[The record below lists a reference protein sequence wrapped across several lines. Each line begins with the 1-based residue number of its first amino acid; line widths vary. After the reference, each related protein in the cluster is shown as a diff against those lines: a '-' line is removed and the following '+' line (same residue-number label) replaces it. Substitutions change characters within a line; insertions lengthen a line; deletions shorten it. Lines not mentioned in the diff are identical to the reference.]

1 MPNWTQSVCTKESI
15 ESDLFVWVKFYRV
28 MKTFT
33 QRDVSKG
40 TTTEERNAMEPLI
53 QMVGITKTFPGV
65 KALDNIS
72 FDIMPG
78 EVHVLIGENGAGK
91 STLMKILS
99 GVYQPTSGQIICNG
113 HTYNALTTKTSAE
126 EGIAIVYQELSVIN
140 ELSILENLFVGKL
153 ETKKVMGIPVVD
165 FKAMAKKAER
175 VLEQVGLR
183 HDPNT
188 LVGDLAI
195 PDKQLCEIAKALV
208 SGAKVIVLDE
218 PTTSL
223 TTSEVERLHGLIREL
238 KAQGCGIVYISHK
251 MKELHQI
258 GDRIT
263 VLKDGTYVGTY
274 PASEVS
280 LDDLIR
286 LMVGREIKG
295 TYFADETAEELLRRP
310 VIFEA
315 KNITRADGTCKN
327 ISFQLHEGEI
337 LGFAGLVGA
346 GRTEAM
352 EAIFGAV
359 PKSSGQVFLRGK
371 ELTIKEPYAAIKQGI
386 GMLTEDRR
394 KLGFAKNFSCKQN
407 ISLAPYIKEST
418 AGGLGGMLDESK
430 EKRWADEQIAAL
442 NIKCTGPEQPTVNLS
457 GGNQQKV
464 ILGKWMAAESE
475 VLIFDEPT
483 KGIDVGSKSEIYVLM
498 RQLARQGKG
507 VLMVSSEQTELLSV
521 CDRIAVFHGGELKA
535 ILEGRTATEEEIV
548 KISTGE

>member
-1 MPNWTQSVCTKESI
+1 
-15 ESDLFVWVKFYRV
+15 
-28 MKTFT
+28 
-33 QRDVSKG
+33 
-40 TTTEERNAMEPLI
+40 MEPLI
-53 QMVGITKTFPGV
+53 QMVGITKEFPGV

-99 GVYQPTSGQIICNG
+99 GVYTPTSGKIICNG
-113 HTYNALTTKTSAE
+113 HEYSALSTKTSYD

-153 ETKKVMGIPVVD
+153 PTKKVCGIPVVD
-165 FKAMAKKAER
+165 YKLMNEKAKD
-175 VLEQVGLR
+175 VLEKVGLR
-183 HDPNT
+183 HDPKT
-188 LVGDLAI
+188 MVGDLAI

-223 TTSEVERLHGLIREL
+223 TTSEVENLHNLIRNL
-238 KAQGCGIVYISHK
+238 KAEGCGIVYISHK
-251 MKELHQI
+251 MSELHQI

-274 PASEVS
+274 PVQDITIDELVT
-280 LDDLIR
+280 
-286 LMVGREIKG
+286 LMVGREVSG
-295 TYFADETAEELLRRP
+295 TYLSDTADVESQP

-315 KNITRADGTCKN
+315 RDISRADGTCRHV
-327 ISFQLHEGEI
+327 SFQLHKGEI

-346 GRTEAM
+346 GRTETM

-359 PKSSGQVFLRGK
+359 PKSSGQVFLHGK
-371 ELTIKEPYAAIKQGI
+371 ELKITSPYSAIKQGL
-386 GMLTEDRR
+386 GMLTENRR
-394 KLGFAKNFSCKQN
+394 ETGFAKNFSCKRN
-407 ISLAPYIKEST
+407 ISLVPFIKTST
-418 AGGLGGMLDESK
+418 AGGLGGLLDSKSEDKWAEEQRES
-430 EKRWADEQIAAL
+430 L
-442 NIKCTGPEQPTVNLS
+442 SIKCTSTEQMTSDLS

-483 KGIDVGSKSEIYVLM
+483 KGIDVGSKSEIYILM
-498 RQLARQGKG
+498 RRLADAGKG

-521 CDRIAVFHGGELKA
+521 CDRIAVFRGGELQE
-535 ILEGRTATEEEIV
+535 ILTSAEATEEKIV
-548 KISTGE
+548 KISTNE

>member
-1 MPNWTQSVCTKESI
+1 MRPAKRIFFSPDNVNVYIRTAVKE
-15 ESDLFVWVKFYRV
+15 V
-28 MKTFT
+28 
-33 QRDVSKG
+33 
-40 TTTEERNAMEPLI
+40 RNAMEPLI
-53 QMVGITKTFPGV
+53 RMVGITKTFPGV

-72 FDIMPG
+72 FDILPG

-99 GVYQPTSGQIICNG
+99 GVYQPTSGKIICNG
-113 HTYNALTTKTSAE
+113 HEYSALSTKASQD

-153 ETKKVMGIPVVD
+153 MTKKKFGLSVVD
-165 FKAMAKKAER
+165 YAGMLEKAQK
-175 VLEQVGLR
+175 VLDQVGLK
-183 HDPNT
+183 HDPST

-263 VLKDGTYVGTY
+263 VLKDGTYVGTF

-286 LMVGREIKG
+286 LMVGREISG
-295 TYFADETAEELLRRP
+295 TYFADETADELVRHP

-315 KNITRADGTCKN
+315 RNITRADGTCRN
-327 ISFQLHEGEI
+327 VSFQLHEGEI

-346 GRTEAM
+346 GRTETM

-359 PKSSGQVFLRGK
+359 PKQSGQVFLKGK
-371 ELTIKEPYAAIKQGI
+371 ELTIRKPYAAIKQGI

-407 ISLAPYIKEST
+407 ISLEPYIKTST
-418 AGGLGGMLDESK
+418 MGGLGGMLDGAK
-430 EKRWADEQIAAL
+430 EQKWADEQVAAL
-442 NIKCTGPEQPTVNLS
+442 SVKCTSPDQMTVNLS

-483 KGIDVGSKSEIYVLM
+483 KGIDVGSKSEIYILM
-498 RQLARQGKG
+498 RNLAKQGKG

-521 CDRIAVFHGGELKA
+521 CDRIAVFRDGELKE
-535 ILEGRTATEEEIV
+535 ILDGRTATEEEIV

>member
-1 MPNWTQSVCTKESI
+1 
-15 ESDLFVWVKFYRV
+15 
-28 MKTFT
+28 
-33 QRDVSKG
+33 
-40 TTTEERNAMEPLI
+40 MEPLI
-53 QMVGITKTFPGV
+53 RMVGITKTFPGV
-65 KALDNIS
+65 KALDGIS
-72 FDIMPG
+72 FDILPG
-78 EVHVLIGENGAGK
+78 EVHVLVGENGAGK

-99 GVYQPTSGQIICNG
+99 GVYQPTAGKIICNG
-113 HTYNALTTKTSAE
+113 NEYDHLTTKNSFD

-153 ETKKVMGIPVVD
+153 LTRKVLGLPIVD
-165 FKAMAKKAER
+165 FKTMREKAKI

-183 HDPNT
+183 HDPET
-188 LVGDLAI
+188 LVGDLAV

-223 TTSEVERLHGLIREL
+223 TTSEVERLHGLIRDL
-238 KAQGCGIVYISHK
+238 KAKGCGIVYISHK
-251 MKELHQI
+251 MKELKAI

-274 PASEVS
+274 PAKDLS
-280 LDDLIR
+280 LDDIIK

-295 TYFADETAEELLRRP
+295 TYFAEQPVEDLLKNKI
-310 VIFEA
+310 IFEA
-315 KNITRADGTCKN
+315 KNISRSDRTCKN
-327 ISFQLHEGEI
+327 VSFQLHEGEI

-346 GRTEAM
+346 GRTETM

-359 PKSSGQVFLRGK
+359 PKSSGQVFLHGE
-371 ELTIKEPYAAIKQGI
+371 ELHIKEPYAAIKKGL

-407 ISLAPYIKEST
+407 ISIEPYIKESSF
-418 AGGLGGMLDESK
+418 GGLGGMLNSSK
-430 EKRWADEQIAAL
+430 EDKWAHEQIAAL
-442 NIKCTGPEQPTVNLS
+442 SVKCTSPEQMTVDLS

-464 ILGKWMAAESE
+464 ILGKWLAAESE

-498 RQLARQGKG
+498 RKLANQGKG
-507 VLMVSSEQTELLSV
+507 VLMISSEQTELLSV
-521 CDRIAVFHGGELKA
+521 CDRIAVFHNGELKA
-535 ILEGRTATEEEIV
+535 ILEGKKATEEDIV
-548 KISTGE
+548 RISTTE

>member
-1 MPNWTQSVCTKESI
+1 
-15 ESDLFVWVKFYRV
+15 
-28 MKTFT
+28 MKTLT
-33 QRDVSKG
+33 NTGRNEGPERSGREECYG
-40 TTTEERNAMEPLI
+40 TLDSDGRHH
-53 QMVGITKTFPGV
+53 QTFPGV

-72 FDIMPG
+72 FDILPG

-113 HTYNALTTKTSAE
+113 HEYSALTTKTSAE
-126 EGIAIVYQELSVIN
+126 EGIAVVYQELSVIN

-153 ETKKVMGIPVVD
+153 PTTKRLGIPVVD
-165 FKAMAKKAER
+165 YKTMMEKAKI

-188 LVGDLAI
+188 LVGELAI

-263 VLKDGTYVGTY
+263 VLKDGGYVGTY
-274 PASEVS
+274 SVNEVT

-295 TYFADETAEELLRRP
+295 TYFADESAEELQKRP

-315 KNITRADGTCKN
+315 KGITRADGACRD

-359 PKSSGQVFLRGK
+359 PKKAGQVFLRGK
-371 ELTIKEPYAAIKQGI
+371 ELKITEPYAAIKQGL

-394 KLGFAKNFSCKQN
+394 KLGFAKNFTCKQN
-407 ISLAPYIKEST
+407 ISLEPYIKEST
-418 AGGLGGMLDESK
+418 AGGLGGMLDEGK
-430 EKRWADEQIAAL
+430 EQKWAAEQISAL
-442 NIKCTGPEQPTVNLS
+442 SVKCTGPDQMTVNLS

-464 ILGKWMAAESE
+464 ILGKWMAAGSE

-498 RQLARQGKG
+498 RRLAKAGKG
-507 VLMVSSEQTELLSV
+507 VLMISSEQTELLSV
-521 CDRIAVFHGGELKA
+521 CDRIAVFHNGELKA
-535 ILEGRTATEEEIV
+535 VLEGKKATEEEIV

>member
-1 MPNWTQSVCTKESI
+1 
-15 ESDLFVWVKFYRV
+15 
-28 MKTFT
+28 
-33 QRDVSKG
+33 
-40 TTTEERNAMEPLI
+40 MEPLI
-53 QMVGITKTFPGV
+53 RMEGITKEFPGV

-99 GVYQPTSGQIICNG
+99 GVYFPTKGKIICNG
-113 HTYNALTTKTSAE
+113 REYTNLSTADSYN

-153 ETKKVMGIPVVD
+153 PTKKLGPISVVD
-165 FKAMAKKAER
+165 YNLMQQKAET
-175 VLEQVGLR
+175 VLKRVGLN
-183 HDPNT
+183 HDPKT
-188 LVGDLAI
+188 LVGELAM

-223 TTSEVERLHGLIREL
+223 TTSEVENLHNLIRNL
-238 KAQGCGIVYISHK
+238 KAEGCGIVYISHK
-251 MKELHQI
+251 MSELHRI

-274 PASEVS
+274 PIQ
-280 LDDLIR
+280 DLSIDQLVT
-286 LMVGREIKG
+286 LMVGREVSG
-295 TYFADETAEELLRRP
+295 TYLADPELNVLEQP
-310 VIFEA
+310 VVFEA
-315 KNITRADGTCKN
+315 KNISRKDGKCRD
-327 ISFQLHEGEI
+327 ISFQLHKGEI

-359 PKSSGQVFLRGK
+359 PKSAGEVYLHGNKLNITS
-371 ELTIKEPYAAIKQGI
+371 PYSAIKQGL
-386 GMLTEDRR
+386 GMLTENRR
-394 KLGFAKNFSCKQN
+394 ETGFAKNFTCKQN
-407 ISLAPYIKEST
+407 ISLLPFIKTST
-418 AGGLGGMLDESK
+418 AGGIGGLLDLKAEQ
-430 EKRWADEQIAAL
+430 RWADEQTKAL
-442 NIKCTGPEQPTVNLS
+442 NVKCTSPEQTTVTLS

-464 ILGKWMAAESE
+464 ILGKWLAADSE

-498 RQLARQGKG
+498 RKLANEGKG
-507 VLMVSSEQTELLSV
+507 VLMISSEQTELLST
-521 CDRIAVFHGGELKA
+521 CDRIAVFRGGELKE
-535 ILEGRTATEEEIV
+535 ILMNADATEEKIV
-548 KISTGE
+548 KISTNE

>member
-1 MPNWTQSVCTKESI
+1 
-15 ESDLFVWVKFYRV
+15 
-28 MKTFT
+28 
-33 QRDVSKG
+33 
-40 TTTEERNAMEPLI
+40 MEPLI
-53 QMVGITKTFPGV
+53 KMSGITKEFPGV

-72 FDIMPG
+72 FDILPG

-99 GVYQPTSGQIICNG
+99 GVYTPTSGKIICNG
-113 HTYNALTTKTSAE
+113 HEYSALDTKTSYD

-153 ETKKVMGIPVVD
+153 PTKKVCGVPVVD
-165 FKAMAKKAER
+165 YKLMKEKAST
-175 VLEQVGLR
+175 VLEQVGLH
-183 HDPNT
+183 HDPGT

-223 TTSEVERLHGLIREL
+223 TTSEVENLHNLIRKL
-238 KAQGCGIVYISHK
+238 KAEGCGIVYISHK
-251 MKELHQI
+251 MSELHQI

-263 VLKDGTYVGTY
+263 VLKDGGYVGTY
-274 PASEVS
+274 PVEDITIDELVT
-280 LDDLIR
+280 
-286 LMVGREIKG
+286 LMVGREISG
-295 TYFADETAEELLRRP
+295 TYLAEDGFDPESQP

-315 KNITRADGTCKN
+315 KNISRADGTCKN
-327 ISFQLHEGEI
+327 ISFQLHKGEI

-346 GRTEAM
+346 GRTETM

-359 PKSSGQVFLRGK
+359 PKSGGQVFLNGK
-371 ELTIKEPYAAIKQGI
+371 ELHINSPYSAIKQGL
-386 GMLTEDRR
+386 GMLTENRR
-394 KLGFAKNFSCKQN
+394 ETGFANNFSCKNN
-407 ISLAPYIKEST
+407 ISLVPFIKTST
-418 AGGLGGMLDESK
+418 AGGIGGMLNGK
-430 EKRWADEQIAAL
+430 DEQHWAQEQKESL
-442 NIKCTGPEQPTVNLS
+442 SIKCTSVDQMTVDLS

-483 KGIDVGSKSEIYVLM
+483 KGIDVGSKSEIYRLM
-498 RQLARQGKG
+498 RRLANEGKG

-521 CDRIAVFHGGELKA
+521 CDRIAVFRGGELRG
-535 ILEGRTATEEEIV
+535 ILSSAEATEEKIV
-548 KISTGE
+548 KISTNE

>member
-1 MPNWTQSVCTKESI
+1 
-15 ESDLFVWVKFYRV
+15 
-28 MKTFT
+28 
-33 QRDVSKG
+33 
-40 TTTEERNAMEPLI
+40 MEPLI
-53 QMVGITKTFPGV
+53 RMVGITKQFPGV
-65 KALDNIS
+65 KALDGIS

-78 EVHVLIGENGAGK
+78 EVHVLVGENGAGK

-99 GVYQPTSGQIICNG
+99 GVYQPSSGQIICNG
-113 HTYNALTTKTSAE
+113 HEYNQLDTKTSAD
-126 EGIAIVYQELSVIN
+126 EGIAVVYQELSVIN

-153 ETKKVMGIPVVD
+153 PTRKVLGLPVVNYREMEE
-165 FKAMAKKAER
+165 KAKG

-183 HDPNT
+183 HDPHT
-188 LVGDLAI
+188 LVGKLAI

-223 TTSEVERLHGLIREL
+223 TTSEVERLHNLIREL

-251 MKELHQI
+251 MKELKEI
-258 GDRIT
+258 GDRVTI
-263 VLKDGTYVGTY
+263 LKDGTYVGTW
-274 PASEVS
+274 PLDELS
-280 LDDLIR
+280 LDDIIR

-295 TYFADETAEELLRRP
+295 TYFADESVEELMKHD

-315 KNITRADGTCKN
+315 RNISRADGACKN
-327 ISFQLHEGEI
+327 VSFQLHEGEI

-346 GRTEAM
+346 GRTETM

-371 ELTIKEPYAAIKQGI
+371 ELNIKEPYAAIKQGI

-394 KLGFAKNFSCKQN
+394 KLGFAKNFNIRQN
-407 ISLAPYIKEST
+407 VSLAPYVKEST
-418 AGGLGGMLDESK
+418 AGGLGGMLSPAK
-430 EKRWADEQIAAL
+430 EEKWSNEQIAAL
-442 NIKCTGPEQPTVNLS
+442 NVKCTGPAQMTVNLS

-483 KGIDVGSKSEIYVLM
+483 KGIDIGSKSEIYILM
-498 RQLARQGKG
+498 RNLAKQGKG
-507 VLMVSSEQTELLSV
+507 VLMISSEQTELLSV

-535 ILEGRTATEEEIV
+535 VLEGKKTNEEEIV
-548 KISTGE
+548 RISTGE

>member
-1 MPNWTQSVCTKESI
+1 
-15 ESDLFVWVKFYRV
+15 
-28 MKTFT
+28 
-33 QRDVSKG
+33 
-40 TTTEERNAMEPLI
+40 MEPLI
-53 QMVGITKTFPGV
+53 RMVGITKTFPGV
-65 KALDNIS
+65 KALDGIS
-72 FDIMPG
+72 FDILPG
-78 EVHVLIGENGAGK
+78 EVHVLVGENGAGK

-99 GVYQPTSGQIICNG
+99 GVYQPSAGKIICNG
-113 HTYNALTTKTSAE
+113 REYDHLTTKNSFD

-153 ETKKVMGIPVVD
+153 LTRKVLGIPIVD
-165 FKAMAKKAER
+165 FKTMREKAKI

-183 HDPNT
+183 HDPET
-188 LVGDLAI
+188 LVGDLAV

-223 TTSEVERLHGLIREL
+223 TTSEVERLHGLIRDL
-238 KAQGCGIVYISHK
+238 KAKGCGIVYISHK
-251 MKELHQI
+251 MKELKAI

-274 PASEVS
+274 PAEDLS
-280 LDDLIR
+280 LDDIIK

-295 TYFADETAEELLRRP
+295 TYFAEQPVEDLLKNKI
-310 VIFEA
+310 IFEA
-315 KNITRADGTCKN
+315 KNISRSDRTCKN
-327 ISFQLHEGEI
+327 VSFQLHEGEI

-346 GRTEAM
+346 GRTETM

-359 PKSSGQVFLRGK
+359 PKSSGQVFLHGE
-371 ELTIKEPYAAIKQGI
+371 ELHIKEPYAAIKKGL

-407 ISLAPYIKEST
+407 ISIEPYIKESSF
-418 AGGLGGMLDESK
+418 GGLGGMLNSSK
-430 EKRWADEQIAAL
+430 EEKWAHEQIAAL
-442 NIKCTGPEQPTVNLS
+442 SVKCTGPEQMTVDLS

-464 ILGKWMAAESE
+464 ILGKWLAAESE

-498 RQLARQGKG
+498 RKLANQGKG
-507 VLMVSSEQTELLSV
+507 VLMISSEQTELLSV
-521 CDRIAVFHGGELKA
+521 CDRIAVFHNGELKA
-535 ILEGRTATEEEIV
+535 ILEGKKATEEDIV
-548 KISTGE
+548 RISTTE

>member
-1 MPNWTQSVCTKESI
+1 
-15 ESDLFVWVKFYRV
+15 
-28 MKTFT
+28 
-33 QRDVSKG
+33 
-40 TTTEERNAMEPLI
+40 MEPLI
-53 QMVGITKTFPGV
+53 RMVGITKTFPGV
-65 KALDNIS
+65 KALDGIS
-72 FDIMPG
+72 FDILPG
-78 EVHVLIGENGAGK
+78 EVHVLVGENGAGK

-99 GVYQPTSGQIICNG
+99 GVYQPTAGKIICNG
-113 HTYNALTTKTSAE
+113 NEYDHLTTKNSFD

-153 ETKKVMGIPVVD
+153 LTRKVLGLPIVD
-165 FKAMAKKAER
+165 FKTMREKAKI

-183 HDPNT
+183 HDPET
-188 LVGDLAI
+188 LVGDLAV

-223 TTSEVERLHGLIREL
+223 TTSEVERLHGLIRDL
-238 KAQGCGIVYISHK
+238 KAKGCGIVYISHK
-251 MKELHQI
+251 MKELKAI

-274 PASEVS
+274 PAKDLS
-280 LDDLIR
+280 LDDIIK

-295 TYFADETAEELLRRP
+295 TYFAEQPVEDLLKNKI
-310 VIFEA
+310 IFEA
-315 KNITRADGTCKN
+315 KNISRSDRTCKN
-327 ISFQLHEGEI
+327 VSFQLHEGEI

-346 GRTEAM
+346 GRTETM

-359 PKSSGQVFLRGK
+359 PKSSGQVFLHGE
-371 ELTIKEPYAAIKQGI
+371 ELHIKEPYAAIKKGL

-407 ISLAPYIKEST
+407 ISIEPYIKEST
-418 AGGLGGMLDESK
+418 FGGLGGMLNSSK
-430 EKRWADEQIAAL
+430 EDKWAHEQIAAL
-442 NIKCTGPEQPTVNLS
+442 SVKCTSPEQMTVDLS

-464 ILGKWMAAESE
+464 ILGKWLAAESE

-498 RQLARQGKG
+498 RKLANQGKG
-507 VLMVSSEQTELLSV
+507 VLMISSEQTELLSV
-521 CDRIAVFHGGELKA
+521 CDRIAVFHNGELKA
-535 ILEGRTATEEEIV
+535 ILEGKKATEEDIV
-548 KISTGE
+548 RISTTE

>member
-1 MPNWTQSVCTKESI
+1 
-15 ESDLFVWVKFYRV
+15 
-28 MKTFT
+28 
-33 QRDVSKG
+33 
-40 TTTEERNAMEPLI
+40 MEPLI
-53 QMVGITKTFPGV
+53 KMVGITKEFPGV
-65 KALDNIS
+65 RALDHIG
-72 FDIMPG
+72 FDILPG

-99 GVYQPTSGQIICNG
+99 GVYTPTSGKIICNG
-113 HTYNALTTKTSAE
+113 HEYSALNTKTSYD

-153 ETKKVMGIPVVD
+153 PTKKVCGIPVVD
-165 FKAMAKKAER
+165 YGLMNEKAKT

-223 TTSEVERLHGLIREL
+223 TTSEVENLHNLIRKL
-238 KAQGCGIVYISHK
+238 KSEGCGIVYISHK
-251 MKELHQI
+251 MSELHMI

-263 VLKDGTYVGTY
+263 VLKDGGYVGTY
-274 PASEVS
+274 PVEEITIDELVT
-280 LDDLIR
+280 
-286 LMVGREIKG
+286 LMVGREISG
-295 TYFADETAEELLRRP
+295 TYLADEGYDPESQP

-315 KNITRADGTCKN
+315 RGITRADGTCRD
-327 ISFQLHEGEI
+327 ISFQLHKGEI

-346 GRTEAM
+346 GRTETM

-359 PKSSGQVFLRGK
+359 PKSAGQIFLNGK
-371 ELTIKEPYAAIKQGI
+371 ELHIKNPYSAIKQGL
-386 GMLTEDRR
+386 GMLTENRR
-394 KLGFAKNFSCKQN
+394 ETGFANNFSCKYN
-407 ISLAPYIKEST
+407 ISLVPFIKTSG
-418 AGGLGGMLDESK
+418 AGGIGGLLNG
-430 EKRWADEQIAAL
+430 RDEQRWSEEQKDNL
-442 NIKCTGPEQPTVNLS
+442 SIKCTSVDQMTVDLS

-483 KGIDVGSKSEIYVLM
+483 KGIDVGSKSEIYRLM
-498 RQLARQGKG
+498 RRLANQGKG
-507 VLMVSSEQTELLSV
+507 VLMISSEQTELLSV
-521 CDRIAVFHGGELKA
+521 CDRIAVFRSGELRGVLSSA
-535 ILEGRTATEEEIV
+535 EATEEKIV
-548 KISTGE
+548 KISTNE

>member
-1 MPNWTQSVCTKESI
+1 
-15 ESDLFVWVKFYRV
+15 
-28 MKTFT
+28 
-33 QRDVSKG
+33 
-40 TTTEERNAMEPLI
+40 MEPLI
-53 QMVGITKTFPGV
+53 RMVGITKIFPGV

-72 FDIMPG
+72 FDILPG

-113 HTYNALTTKTSAE
+113 HTYNTLTTKESQD

-153 ETKKVMGIPVVD
+153 PTKKLLGIPVVD
-165 FKAMAKKAER
+165 YATMRQKAER
-175 VLEQVGLR
+175 VLKQVGLN
-183 HDPNT
+183 HDPDT
-188 LVGDLAI
+188 LVGSLAI

-223 TTSEVERLHGLIREL
+223 TTSEVERLHGLIRNL
-238 KAQGCGIVYISHK
+238 KAEGCGIVYISHK

-263 VLKDGTYVGTY
+263 VLKDGGYVGTY
-274 PASEVS
+274 PVNEVT

-286 LMVGREIKG
+286 LMVGREISG
-295 TYFADETAEELLRRP
+295 TYFADESVEELMKRP
-310 VIFEA
+310 VLFEA
-315 KNITRADGTCKN
+315 KNITRADGACKN

-346 GRTEAM
+346 GRTETM

-359 PKSSGQVFLRGK
+359 PKSAGEVYLKGK
-371 ELTIKEPYAAIKQGI
+371 KLDIKEPYAAIKQGI

-418 AGGLGGMLDESK
+418 AGGLGGLLSPAK
-430 EKRWADEQIAAL
+430 EEKWAAEQIRAL
-442 NIKCTGPEQPTVNLS
+442 SVKCYSPEQMTVNLS

-464 ILGKWMAAESE
+464 ILGKWMAAGSE
-475 VLIFDEPT
+475 ILIFDEPT

-498 RQLARQGKG
+498 RKLAQAGKG

-535 ILEGRTATEEEIV
+535 TLEGKKTSEEEIV
-548 KISTGE
+548 RISTGE

>member
-1 MPNWTQSVCTKESI
+1 
-15 ESDLFVWVKFYRV
+15 
-28 MKTFT
+28 
-33 QRDVSKG
+33 
-40 TTTEERNAMEPLI
+40 MEPLI
-53 QMVGITKTFPGV
+53 RMAGITKTFPGV
-65 KALDNIS
+65 KALDGIS
-72 FDIMPG
+72 FDINPG

-113 HTYNALTTKTSAE
+113 HTYDKLDTKTSAD
-126 EGIAIVYQELSVIN
+126 EGIAVVYQELSVIN

-153 ETKKVMGIPVVD
+153 HTRKVLGIPVVD
-165 FKAMAKKAER
+165 FKEMEQKAKG

-183 HDPNT
+183 HDPHT
-188 LVGDLAI
+188 LVGSLAI

-251 MKELHQI
+251 MKELKEI

-263 VLKDGTYVGTY
+263 ILKDGTYVGTW
-274 PASEVS
+274 PAEELT
-280 LDDLIR
+280 LDDIIR

-295 TYFADETAEELLRRP
+295 TYFADESAEELERHP

-315 KNITRADGTCKN
+315 KNISRADGTCRN
-327 ISFQLHEGEI
+327 VSFQLHEGEI

-346 GRTEAM
+346 GRTETM
-352 EAIFGAV
+352 EAVFGAV

-371 ELTIKEPYAAIKQGI
+371 ELKIREPYAAIKQGI

-394 KLGFAKNFSCKQN
+394 KLGFAKNFSIRQN
-407 ISLAPYIKEST
+407 IAQAPYIKEST
-418 AGGLGGMLDESK
+418 AGGLGGMLDRAKEDKWSK
-430 EKRWADEQIAAL
+430 DQIAAL
-442 NIKCTGPEQPTVNLS
+442 SVKCTGPEQMTVNLS

-483 KGIDVGSKSEIYVLM
+483 KGIDVGSKSEIYILM
-498 RQLARQGKG
+498 RKLAKQGKG
-507 VLMVSSEQTELLSV
+507 VLMISSEQTELLSV
-521 CDRIAVFHGGELKA
+521 CDRIAVFHNGELKA
-535 ILEGRTATEEEIV
+535 VLEGKKTTEEEIV
-548 KISTGE
+548 RISTGE

>member
-1 MPNWTQSVCTKESI
+1 
-15 ESDLFVWVKFYRV
+15 
-28 MKTFT
+28 
-33 QRDVSKG
+33 
-40 TTTEERNAMEPLI
+40 MEPLI
-53 QMVGITKTFPGV
+53 RMVGITKTFPGV
-65 KALDNIS
+65 KALDGIS

-99 GVYQPTSGQIICNG
+99 GVYQPTSGKIICSG
-113 HTYNALTTKTSAE
+113 HEYDQLSTKTSVE

-153 ETKKVMGIPVVD
+153 PTTKFLGLPVVD
-165 FKAMAKKAER
+165 FKTMREKAGV
-175 VLEQVGLR
+175 VLEQVGLH
-183 HDPNT
+183 HDPDT
-188 LVGDLAI
+188 LVGDLAV

-238 KAQGCGIVYISHK
+238 KAKGCGIVYISHK
-251 MKELHQI
+251 MKELKAI

-274 PASEVS
+274 PAQDIT
-280 LDDLIR
+280 LDELIR

-295 TYFADETAEELLRRP
+295 TYFADETADELVKHP

-315 KNITRADGTCKN
+315 QGITRSDGTCRD

-346 GRTEAM
+346 GRTETM

-359 PKSSGQVFLRGK
+359 PKSAGKVFLKGK
-371 ELTIKEPYAAIKQGI
+371 ELHIKEPYAAIKQGL

-394 KLGFAKNFSCKQN
+394 KLGFAKNFTCKQN
-407 ISLAPYIKEST
+407 ISIEPYIKEST
-418 AGGLGGMLDESK
+418 WGGLGGMLSNAK
-430 EKRWADEQIAAL
+430 EEKWAGEQITAL
-442 NIKCTGPEQPTVNLS
+442 NVKCTGPEQMTVDLS

-464 ILGKWMAAESE
+464 ILGKWMAAGSE

-483 KGIDVGSKSEIYVLM
+483 KGIDVGSKSEIYILM
-498 RQLARQGKG
+498 RKLAKAGKG
-507 VLMVSSEQTELLSV
+507 VLMISSEQTELLSV

-535 ILEGRTATEEEIV
+535 VLDGRTATEEEIV
-548 KISTGE
+548 RISTTE

>member
-1 MPNWTQSVCTKESI
+1 
-15 ESDLFVWVKFYRV
+15 
-28 MKTFT
+28 
-33 QRDVSKG
+33 
-40 TTTEERNAMEPLI
+40 MEPLI
-53 QMVGITKTFPGV
+53 RMVGITKTFPGV
-65 KALDNIS
+65 KALDGIS
-72 FDIMPG
+72 FDILPG
-78 EVHVLIGENGAGK
+78 EVHVLVGENGAGK

-99 GVYQPTSGQIICNG
+99 GVYQPSAGKIICNG
-113 HTYNALTTKTSAE
+113 REYDHLTTKTSFD

-153 ETKKVMGIPVVD
+153 LTRKVLGIPIVD
-165 FKAMAKKAER
+165 FKTMREKAKI

-183 HDPNT
+183 HDPET
-188 LVGDLAI
+188 LVGDLAV

-223 TTSEVERLHGLIREL
+223 TTSEVERLHGLIRDL
-238 KAQGCGIVYISHK
+238 KAKGCGIVYISHK
-251 MKELHQI
+251 MKELKAI

-274 PASEVS
+274 PAEDLS
-280 LDDLIR
+280 LDDIIK

-295 TYFADETAEELLRRP
+295 TYFAEQPVEDLLKNKI
-310 VIFEA
+310 IFEA
-315 KNITRADGTCKN
+315 KNISRSDRTCKN
-327 ISFQLHEGEI
+327 VSFQLHEGEI

-346 GRTEAM
+346 GRTETM

-359 PKSSGQVFLRGK
+359 PKSSGQVFLHGE
-371 ELTIKEPYAAIKQGI
+371 ELHIKEPYAAIKKGL

-407 ISLAPYIKEST
+407 ISIEPYIKESSF
-418 AGGLGGMLDESK
+418 GGLGGMLNSSK
-430 EKRWADEQIAAL
+430 EEKWAHEQIAAL
-442 NIKCTGPEQPTVNLS
+442 SVKCTGPEQMTVDLS

-464 ILGKWMAAESE
+464 ILGKWLAAESE

-498 RQLARQGKG
+498 RKLANQGKG
-507 VLMVSSEQTELLSV
+507 VLMISSEQTELLSV
-521 CDRIAVFHGGELKA
+521 CDRIAVFHNGELKA
-535 ILEGRTATEEEIV
+535 ILEGKKATEEDIV
-548 KISTGE
+548 RISTTE